1 MRGKALVVALVLGL
15 ATACGGGGGSG
26 KAGTAGHEEGVPT
39 ISITPAN
46 GTAKAKPDA
55 GVTVTASGGTLSQVL
70 VKLKD
75 ADVPGTL
82 SADKKTW
89 HSSWTLIPGGKYTV
103 QAVAANSKGKTA
115 NATSSFRT
123 IDDTARTTISNVIP
137 DPNEKVGTGMPIF
150 IQFNKE
156 VPDKAKPIIEKAIE
170 IKSTYPTVGA
180 WRWLDA
186 GESFNGLPSLV
197 FRTKD
202 PWQPNQKVELVVHY
216 AGLKIGDA
224 VYGDK
229 DVTRKFRIGDS
240 HVITVNNRTH
250 KLTVKKNGSVVR
262 KWGVSLGTGGDVQ
275 GDGVDHL
282 KTTSGVHLTMD
293 HSRLERMVAP
303 GKKKGDPG
311 YYDEQVPFA
320 TRISNSGE
328 YIHQNMDDPSC
339 LGDRNCSHGCV
350 RSPASDAEWF
360 FGWSYRGDLVTING
374 TGRDLQWSN
383 GWGYW
388 QLPFEKWT
396 SGSKLGQ
403 PITTAALGGQTSP
416 SAPPAQPST
425 PPTP

>member
-1 MRGKALVVALVLGL
+1 MRGKALVVVATAVLGL
-15 ATACGGGGGSG
+15 SACGGGGTDG
-26 KAGTAGHEEGVPT
+26 KAKTAGHDEGVPQ

-46 GTAKAKPDA
+46 GSAKAKPDA

-75 ADVPGTL
+75 ADVPGVM

-89 HSSWTLIPGGKYTV
+89 KSSWTLIPGGKYTV
-103 QAVAANSKGKTA
+103 QAVAASSKGKTA
-115 NATSSFRT
+115 TANSSFRT
-123 IDDTARTTISNVIP
+123 VNNTARTTINNVIP
-137 DPNEKVGTGMPIF
+137 SPGEKVGTGMPIF

-156 VPDKAKPIIEKAIE
+156 VPDKAKPTIEKAIE
-170 IKSTYPTVGA
+170 IQSTYPTVGA
-180 WRWLDA
+180 WRWLSA

-197 FRTKD
+197 FRPKD
-202 PWQPNQKVELVVHY
+202 PWQANQSVQLSVHY
-216 AGLKIGDA
+216 AGLKIGDS

-229 DVTRKFRIGDS
+229 DVTRKFKIGDA
-240 HVITVNNRTH
+240 HTITVNNRTH
-250 KLTVKKNGSVVR
+250 KLTVKKNGTVVR
-262 KWGVSLGTGGDVQ
+262 KWGVSLGTGGETQ
-275 GDGVDHL
+275 SDGVDHL

-293 HSRLERMVAP
+293 HVRLERMVAP

-328 YIHQNMDDPSC
+328 YVHQNMDDPSC
-339 LGDRNCSHGCV
+339 LGNRNCSHGCV
-350 RSPASDAEWF
+350 RSPGSDAEWF
-360 FGWSYRGDLVTING
+360 MSWSYRGDMVTING

-388 QLPFEKWT
+388 QMPFTRWA

-403 PITTAALGGQTSP
+403 PVTTASLGK
-416 SAPPAQPST
+416 
-425 PPTP
+425 